1 MKRKLKVP
9 FKKWKYP
16 LDIFHQ
22 LCTVRSFLEELR
34 LIEVQLQTTQKI
46 NFCSDIQTEIIVLK
60 QQFKNLA
67 RASFS
72 STPSTCQCQC
82 QNNRENEND
91 ENTGWR
97 MINLFTWETT
107 ATNRCWTPRAIATWE
122 QSSSKEGEHLPPFKT
137 SGSSYHCWWK
147 IYSRDRGK
155 QEIIDK
161 DLDRD
166 KDKDKDRRSQ
176 TKTLTV
182 TVWSDSPT
190 HLQKQVSR
198 GTWLDVDT

>member
-1 MKRKLKVP
+1 MT
-9 FKKWKYP
+9 FK
-16 LDIFHQ
+16 
-22 LCTVRSFLEELR
+22 
-34 LIEVQLQTTQKI
+34 QKKM
-46 NFCSDIQTEIIVLK
+46 FFK
-60 QQFKNLA
+60 QQLKNLA

-122 QSSSKEGEHLPPFKT
+122 QSSNEEGEYLSPFKT
-137 SGSSYHCWWK
+137 SGSICHCLWK
-147 IYSRDRGK
+147 VYSRDRGK
-155 QEIIDK
+155 QEIRDK

-166 KDKDKDRRSQ
+166 KDKPRRSQ
-176 TKTLTV
+176 TKALTV
-182 TVWSDSPT
+182 TKWSDSPT
-190 HLQKQVSR
+190 QLQKQVSR

>member
-1 MKRKLKVP
+1 MSSKLKVP

-34 LIEVQLQTTQKI
+34 LIEVQLQTTQKT

-97 MINLFTWETT
+97 MIDLFTWETT
-107 ATNRCWTPRAIATWE
+107 ATNRCWTPRAIATWLIIIW
-122 QSSSKEGEHLPPFKT
+122 G
-137 SGSSYHCWWK
+137 
-147 IYSRDRGK
+147 RGASTTI
-155 QEIIDK
+155 QNIWFYLSLLVES
-161 DLDRD
+161 L
-166 KDKDKDRRSQ
+166 
-176 TKTLTV
+176 
-182 TVWSDSPT
+182 
-190 HLQKQVSR
+190 
-198 GTWLDVDT
+198 